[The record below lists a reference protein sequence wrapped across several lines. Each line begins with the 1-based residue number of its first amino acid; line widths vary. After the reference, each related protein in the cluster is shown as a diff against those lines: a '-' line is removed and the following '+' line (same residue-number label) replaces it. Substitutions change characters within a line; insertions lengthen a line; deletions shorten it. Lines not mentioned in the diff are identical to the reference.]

1 MLART
6 ALLVTLL
13 LCFVA
18 PPAHAEDH
26 AVPIRQYAY
35 QPGSMT
41 VHVGDAVTWT
51 NEDQAAHDVVTSAG
65 PAAFQSPL
73 LAQGQSWTF
82 TFTVPGT
89 YSYYCSVH
97 PDMRAE
103 ITVLPH
109 ETPQPAPQ
117 PVAEAPQQ
125 AAEVPQQPQVSSP
138 AVVTTTPPVTT
149 TVTQAAPTPA
159 PSGLNPMLLL
169 AGLVAAVTT
178 FCLLLIGSRPDKG

>member
-6 ALLVTLL
+6 ALLGFVALL
-13 LCFVA
+13 LALAA
-18 PPAHAEDH
+18 PPAHAAEGH

-41 VHVGDAVTWT
+41 VRVGDTVTWT

-65 PAAFQSPL
+65 PAAFQSPM
-73 LAQGQSWTF
+73 LATGQSWTF

-89 YSYYCSVH
+89 YAYYCSVH

-103 ITVLPH
+103 ITVLPV

-117 PVAEAPQQ
+117 TTQPV
-125 AAEVPQQPQVSSP
+125 AEVPQQPHVQSP
-138 AVVTTTPPVTT
+138 QVVTTTPPVTT
-149 TVTQAAPTPA
+149 TATQAATTPT

>member
-1 MLART
+1 MPARA
-6 ALLVTLL
+6 ALLVALL
-13 LCFVA
+13 LALVA
-18 PPAHAEDH
+18 PPAHAAEDH

-41 VHVGDAVTWT
+41 VRVGDTVTWT

-65 PAAFQSPL
+65 PAAFQSPM
-73 LAQGQSWTF
+73 LATGQSWTF

-89 YSYYCSVH
+89 YAYYCSVH

-103 ITVLPH
+103 ITVLPE
-109 ETPQPAPQ
+109 ETPEPAPQPAPQ
-117 PVAEAPQQ
+117 PVAEAPQETHVQ
-125 AAEVPQQPQVSSP
+125 SPQ
-138 AVVTTTPPVTT
+138 VVTTTPPVTT
-149 TVTQAAPTPA
+149 TATQAATTPN